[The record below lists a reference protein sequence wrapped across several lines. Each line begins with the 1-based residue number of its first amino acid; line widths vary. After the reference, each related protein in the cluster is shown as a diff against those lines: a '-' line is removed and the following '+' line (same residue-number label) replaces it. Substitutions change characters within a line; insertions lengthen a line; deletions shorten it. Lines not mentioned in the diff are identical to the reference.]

1 MARPSWPTVGT
12 LVEAWPSMTQDVIDD
27 LQTSADGT
35 VNLTGD
41 QTISGKKTF
50 SGTAPS
56 YGSNLAP
63 ALASWTLGGSAAYSA
78 PNITIGAGAGTIS
91 ADIAVVSGTL
101 YQIEITASPS
111 SGGDIT
117 VSLGAATDTCPSWLK
132 AVALAAPS
140 TGTLTLTISG
150 ASWSATISAITVR
163 AVTKATPGVVAGI
176 GELRAYSS
184 NTAAGYAAL
193 QNNTTGSYNTAAG
206 RAALYS
212 NTTGSYNTAAGQ
224 SALANNTTGN
234 SNTAAGQGALANNT
248 TGNYNTAAGQGAL
261 ANNTTGYSNTAAGRA
276 ALYQPLGNGSY
287 STTTAA
293 KQTAIGMESGQSSA
307 TQVDGITVVGY
318 RATAGATNATAIGY
332 QARADHSGGV
342 ALGDN
347 TTTTAINQVEIAGR
361 HIEFVEMT
369 APAAG
374 AADSARLFVQDNGS
388 GKTQLCVQFATGA
401 VQVIATQP

>member
-56 YGSNLAP
+56 YGSDLAP
-63 ALASWTLGGSAAYSA
+63 ALASWTLGGSAVYSA
-78 PNITIGAGAGTIS
+78 PNIAIGAGAGTIS
-91 ADIAVVSGTL
+91 ADIAVTAGTL

-111 SGGDIT
+111 TGGAIT
-117 VSLGAATDTCPSWLK
+117 FALGATTDTCTPSQK
-132 AVALAAPS
+132 AAALVAPS

-163 AVTKATPGVVAGI
+163 AVTKATPGVVAGV
-176 GELRAYSS
+176 GELRAYAT
-184 NTAAGYAAL
+184 NTAAGTNAL
-193 QNNTTGSYNTAAG
+193 YNNTTGSYNTAAG
-206 RAALYS
+206 SAAL
-212 NTTGSYNTAAGQ
+212 Q
-224 SALANNTTGN
+224 
-234 SNTAAGQGALANNT
+234 NNT
-248 TGNYNTAAGQGAL
+248 TGNYNTAAGNAAL
-261 ANNTTGYSNTAAGRA
+261 YSNTTGSSNTAAGRDALRNNTTGSYNTAAGNA
-276 ALYQPLGNGSY
+276 ALYSPLGNSAY
-287 STTTAA
+287 ATTTAS
-293 KQTAIGMESGQSSA
+293 KQTAVGMESGQSSA
-307 TQVDGITVVGY
+307 SQVDGITCVGY
-318 RATAGATNATAIGY
+318 RATAGAANATALGY

-342 ALGDN
+342 ALGGN
-347 TTTTAINQVEIAGR
+347 TTTTADNQVEIAGR

-374 AADSARLFVQDNGS
+374 AADSARLFARDNGS